1 MQLNGVMQ
9 ALEEIRALILR
20 HAKAGDGTTALANV
34 RLRKAE
40 TVTRPVTSVC
50 EPAFALVAQGKK
62 RTVLGDTVFEYCSG
76 RYLVATVDLPIVSR
90 VVRATRA
97 EPYLGFVLTLN
108 PTAIATLMLE
118 TASND
123 RRVAEPLGLAV
134 SQASP
139 ELLDAVAR
147 VLRLLS
153 RPQDVAVLA
162 PMLERE
168 ILWRLLTGEQ
178 GAMVRQIG
186 LAGSRLSQIRR
197 AIHWI
202 RAHYSEPLPTAELA
216 HVAGMSDSSF
226 HRHFRA
232 VTTMSPLQYQK
243 RIRLQEARSRLL
255 ADAKVIA
262 SVGHDVGY
270 ESPSQFSREYS
281 RLFGVPPG
289 KDIARLREMSQ
300 VDLRVA

>member
-1 MQLNGVMQ
+1 MQLNGVMR
-9 ALEEIRALILR
+9 ALVEIRELISR
-20 HAKAGDGTTALANV
+20 HAAAGDGTTALANV
-34 RLRKAE
+34 RLRKVE
-40 TVTRPVTSVC
+40 TATRQVNSVC

-62 RTVLGDTVFEYCSG
+62 QTVLGDTVFEYGSG
-76 RYLVATVDLPIVSR
+76 HYLVAAIDLPIVSR
-90 VVRATRA
+90 VVRGTRA
-97 EPYLGFVLTLN
+97 EPYLAFVLTLN
-108 PTAIATLMLE
+108 PTAIAALLLE
-118 TASND
+118 AASHD
-123 RRVAEPLGLAV
+123 RRVAEPLGLAL
-134 SQASP
+134 SPASP

-147 VLRLLS
+147 ILRLLS
-153 RPQDVAVLA
+153 RPEDVAVLA

-197 AIHWI
+197 AIRWI
-202 RAHYSEPLPTAELA
+202 RAHYSEPLPIAELA
-216 HVAGMSDSSF
+216 HVAGMSDSAF

-243 RIRLQEARSRLL
+243 RIRLHEARSRLL
-255 ADAKVIA
+255 ADAKAIA
-262 SVGHDVGY
+262 SVGYDVGY

-289 KDIARLREMSQ
+289 KDLARLREMSQ
-300 VDLRVA
+300 MDLRVA

>member
-1 MQLNGVMQ
+1 MQ

-20 HAKAGDGTTALANV
+20 HAKAGDGATSLANV
-34 RLRKAE
+34 RLRKSEA
-40 TVTRPVTSVC
+40 VTWPINSVC

-62 RTVLGDTVFEYCSG
+62 RTALGDMAFEYGSG
-76 RYLVATVDLPIVSR
+76 HYLIASVDLPVVGG

-97 EPYLGFVLTLN
+97 EPYLGFVMTLN
-108 PTAIATLMLE
+108 PATIATLMLE
-118 TASND
+118 IASDD
-123 RRVAEPLGLAV
+123 RRAGEPLGLAV
-134 SQASP
+134 SRASP
-139 ELLDAVAR
+139 DLLDAVAR

-153 RPQDVAVLA
+153 RPKDVAVLA

-178 GAMVRQIG
+178 GAMLRQIG

-202 RAHYSEPLPTAELA
+202 RVHYSEPLATTELA
-216 HVAGMSDSSF
+216 QVVGMSDSSF

-232 VTTMSPLQYQK
+232 VTSMSPLQYQK

-255 ADAKVIA
+255 ADAGVIA
-262 SVGHDVGY
+262 SVGYDVGY

-289 KDIARLREMSQ
+289 KDMARLRGMSQ
-300 VDLRVA
+300 VDRSAT